1 MDTIKPN
8 PRIRA
13 LTQAMI
19 RDDLSKVDNLLHGDS
34 DKYDGEFKTVY
45 KSYDPLEVE
54 IAYQLILLHNH
65 NISMSEQLD
74 DEIDYF
80 NEFRDRI
87 LLRDDRTVDRD
98 INYVNDRLT
107 EAKEL
112 KSAIQ
117 YKITLFEKVY
127 LEDEPINL
135 LSEDDF
141 PDEEIVI

>member
-1 MDTIKPN
+1 
-8 PRIRA
+8 
-13 LTQAMI
+13 
-19 RDDLSKVDNLLHGDS
+19 
-34 DKYDGEFKTVY
+34 
-45 KSYDPLEVE
+45 
-54 IAYQLILLHNH
+54 
-65 NISMSEQLD
+65 MSEQLD

-107 EAKEL
+107 EAKGL

-117 YKITLFEKVY
+117 HKITLFEEVY